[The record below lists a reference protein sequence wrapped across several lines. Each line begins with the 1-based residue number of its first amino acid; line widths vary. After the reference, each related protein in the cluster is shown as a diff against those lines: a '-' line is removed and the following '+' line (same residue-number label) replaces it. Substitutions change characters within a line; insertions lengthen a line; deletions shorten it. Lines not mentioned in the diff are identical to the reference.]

1 MEIGK
6 AYFMRIN
13 IQDGMPELEIL
24 WRKPKLNINDIFVV
38 SGKKDEV
45 LDFYLDLGS
54 ALNYAKWLWEN
65 KFDEE
70 IVIFH
75 KGKVLW
81 KNGVLEKM
89 M

>member
-1 MEIGK
+1 
-6 AYFMRIN
+6 
-13 IQDGMPELEIL
+13 
-24 WRKPKLNINDIFVV
+24 VV